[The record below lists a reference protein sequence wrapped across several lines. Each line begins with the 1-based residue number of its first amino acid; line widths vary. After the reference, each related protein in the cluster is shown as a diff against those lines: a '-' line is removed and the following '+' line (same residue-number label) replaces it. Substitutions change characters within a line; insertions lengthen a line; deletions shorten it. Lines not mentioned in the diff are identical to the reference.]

1 MNKIFQITVLSAISI
16 YIFHGFDFSGIN
28 FKDFSF
34 FWIFITVFV
43 ILISD
48 MMLSLRWAQ
57 MSALS
62 FKISLETIIVSSAL
76 NMILPARL
84 GELSKAL
91 YLKKFYKY
99 NYHKTVSVIF
109 VERFFDAIV
118 LFLLLC
124 LWAYYYFTN
133 DVVKYSIAGLLFL
146 IIFIVLLFK
155 YKKILLLLKKIPFQ
169 RLRIYSQKI
178 YKHISYLFT
187 NPSYIFVYT
196 LFVWFSYFMETL
208 FFYKYAVH
216 FGLNLQDIIELFIF
230 STIALA
236 LPLTPAGIGTYE
248 GAVVLLLHHH
258 GVSKEDAL
266 VAAMIYHFLLFFV
279 DFVLLYIF
287 LLVKN
292 IKFKELIK

>member
-1 MNKIFQITVLSAISI
+1 MNKIIQITVLSAIVV
-16 YIFHGFDFSGIN
+16 YIFHGFSFSSIDFGQ
-28 FKDFSF
+28 FSF
-34 FWIFITVFV
+34 FWIFVAIFV
-43 ILISD
+43 MLISD
-48 MMLSLRWAQ
+48 IMLSLRWAQ
-57 MSALS
+57 MTSLS

-99 NYHKTVSVIF
+99 GYHKSVSVIF

-133 DVVKYSIAGLLFL
+133 DAIKYSLVGL
-146 IIFIVLLFK
+146 IISITLIIALLR
-155 YKKILLLLKKIPFQ
+155 YKKTLLLLKKIPFK
-169 RLRIYSQKI
+169 RVRIYSQKI
-178 YKHISYLFT
+178 FSNINHLLTS
-187 NPSYIFVYT
+187 PWYILLYT
-196 LFVWFSYFMETL
+196 LFVWFSYFMDTL